1 MDYANDVIRYS
12 LRDLLGVGHYAV
24 KAYQDAEEARLRV
37 EAIVN
42 MEPGTFTHEFES
54 REVIDWTGRVVNLTQ
69 ALRNITV
76 EGGSGS
82 IYTRNVFVDN
92 QIAMKIRESV
102 LKIIA
107 DNADNTEVN

>member
-1 MDYANDVIRYS
+1 
-12 LRDLLGVGHYAV
+12 
-24 KAYQDAEEARLRV
+24 
-37 EAIVN
+37 
-42 MEPGTFTHEFES
+42 
-54 REVIDWTGRVVNLTQ
+54 VVNLTQ

-76 EGGSGS
+76 EGGTGS

-107 DNADNTEVN
+107 DNADNTEVKDG